1 MFKSTFIF
9 ALAKAKRTRHA
20 HSKCLQ
26 QLCNQLYNFLVTY
39 TTSDVQAS
47 FTQAA
52 SIYGRPAA
60 NSSTVTL
67 HGLHRVCFF
76 TAGEEHYFSLAFP
89 QLPVSFSFAQKVTDK
104 GAVGTPKI
112 ENRVV
117 KNCGCTLHENMHSCK
132 GIGFSVCLLH
142 VQSCSSLC
150 TTVAGR

>member
-9 ALAKAKRTRHA
+9 ALAKAKWTRHA

-76 TAGEEHYFSLAFP
+76 TAAEEHYFSLAFP
-89 QLPVSFSFAQKVTDK
+89 QLTSSFILVCPKPYQLKLKHLLRQTHTVGRAAMSCVSAGLLCLTLTDLK
-104 GAVGTPKI
+104 W
-112 ENRVV
+112 
-117 KNCGCTLHENMHSCK
+117 
-132 GIGFSVCLLH
+132 LLQLICH
-142 VQSCSSLC
+142 
-150 TTVAGR
+150 